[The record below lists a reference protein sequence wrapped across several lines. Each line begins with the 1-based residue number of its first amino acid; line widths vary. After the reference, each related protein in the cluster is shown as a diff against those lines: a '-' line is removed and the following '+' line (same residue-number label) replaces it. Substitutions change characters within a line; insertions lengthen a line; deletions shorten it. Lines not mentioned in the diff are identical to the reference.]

1 MGVIATV
8 LKVAAPVAALGY
20 MLAGSS
26 PTGVEKEKTGAG
38 RRTSRRSPP
47 KRRQAKASR
56 KSSRKTRRAKKRQL
70 LKEVREETRH

>member
-20 MLAGSS
+20 MLAGSNA
-26 PTGVEKEKTGAG
+26 TGVEKRKAG
-38 RRTSRRSPP
+38 P

-56 KSSRKTRRAKKRQL
+56 KTSRKTRRAKKRRL